1 VRQNFP
7 MRVIPQ
13 GESDRVI
20 PQGARISVIPHE
32 RQRVSG
38 PALVARVAGRR
49 SGIAPC
55 HEVRLRQSHSS
66 IRLPVDGIADARRCN
81 ADATQIFPCA
91 TELPRTRE
99 ASRGRSK
106 REMLLGLQGLDSVRR
121 GLPEACICVA
131 SGS

>member
-1 VRQNFP
+1 MRQNFP

-13 GESDRVI
+13 GESDSVI
-20 PQGARISVIPHE
+20 PQGARISVIP
-32 RQRVSG
+32 QRAALSG
-38 PALVARVAGRR
+38 PAVVARVAGRR

-55 HEVRLRQSHSS
+55 HEVRLRQSHSLV
-66 IRLPVDGIADARRCN
+66 RLPVDGIADARRCN

-106 REMLLGLQGLDSVRR
+106 REMRLGLQGLDSVRR
-121 GLPEACICVA
+121 DLSEACICVA
-131 SGS
+131 SGR